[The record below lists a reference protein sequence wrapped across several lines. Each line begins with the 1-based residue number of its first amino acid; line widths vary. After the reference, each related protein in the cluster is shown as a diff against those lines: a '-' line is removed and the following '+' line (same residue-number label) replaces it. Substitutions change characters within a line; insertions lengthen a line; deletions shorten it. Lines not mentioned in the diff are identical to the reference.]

1 MLKPNQ
7 KSESSKKNQVEKM
20 FDSISFEY
28 DLLNEIMTFNSHKRW
43 KKNILNIAKKLKP
56 KNALDIATGTAD
68 IAINLG
74 SISNC
79 KVVGVDISEQMLN
92 VGRKKITK
100 MKLDESVR
108 LETGD
113 AENLNFKDNYF
124 DLVTIGFGVRNFQ
137 DLEKG
142 LRESFRVLNKE
153 GTLIILETSV
163 PENRI
168 MKLFYSIFTR
178 TYIPIMARIFSKD
191 KSAYNYLLN
200 SAELFPSGT
209 KFSNILKSVG
219 FADVLIKPKLFGSST
234 IYVCKKK

>member
-1 MLKPNQ
+1 
-7 KSESSKKNQVEKM
+7 M

-28 DLLNEIMTFNSHKRW
+28 DLLNGIMTFNNHKRW

-74 SISNC
+74 SISDCN
-79 KVVGVDISEQMLN
+79 VVGVDISEQMLS

-100 MKLDESVR
+100 MKLDEAIR

-142 LRESFRVLNKE
+142 LSECFRVLNEK

-209 KFSNILKSVG
+209 KFSEILKSVG
-219 FADVLIKPKLFGSST
+219 FSKVQIKPKLFGSST
-234 IYVCKKK
+234 IYIATK

>member
-1 MLKPNQ
+1 MKPNQ
-7 KSESSKKNQVEKM
+7 KLNSSKKIQVEKM
-20 FDSISFEY
+20 FDSISSEY
-28 DLLNEIMTFNSHKRW
+28 DLLNGIMTFNSHKKW

-74 SISNC
+74 SIYDC
-79 KVVGVDISEQMLN
+79 KVVGVDISEQMLS

-100 MKLDESVR
+100 MKLDEAIR

-142 LRESFRVLNKE
+142 LSECFRVLNEK

-209 KFSNILKSVG
+209 KFSEILKSVG
-219 FADVLIKPKLFGSST
+219 FSKVQIKPKLFGSST
-234 IYVCKKK
+234 IYIATK

>member
-1 MLKPNQ
+1 MKPHQ
-7 KSESSKKNQVEKM
+7 ESKSPKKNLVEKM

-28 DLLNEIMTFNSHKRW
+28 DLLNAIMTFNSHKRW

-79 KVVGVDISEQMLN
+79 EVIGVDTSEQMLN
-92 VGRKKITK
+92 VGREKITK
-100 MKLDESVR
+100 MKLTKSVR
-108 LETGD
+108 LESGD

-142 LRESFRVLNKE
+142 LSESLRVLKVK
-153 GTLIILETSV
+153 GTLIVLETSV
-163 PENRI
+163 PEKRI
-168 MKLFYSIFTR
+168 MKLFYSIITR
-178 TYIPIMARIFSKD
+178 TYIPIMAMIFSKD

>member
-7 KSESSKKNQVEKM
+7 KSESSKKHQVEKM

-28 DLLNEIMTFNSHKRW
+28 DLLNGIMTFNGHKRW
-43 KKNILNIAKKLKP
+43 KNNILNIAKKLKP

-74 SISNC
+74 SISDC

-100 MKLDESVR
+100 MKLDESIR

-113 AENLNFKDNYF
+113 AENLNFKDNHF

-142 LRESFRVLNKE
+142 LRESFRVLNKK

-209 KFSNILKSVG
+209 RFSNILKSVG

-234 IYVCKKK
+234 IYVATK

>member
-1 MLKPNQ
+1 MVKPNQ
-7 KSESSKKNQVEKM
+7 KSKSSKKSQVEKM

-28 DLLNEIMTFNSHKRW
+28 DLLNGIMTFNNHKRW

-74 SISNC
+74 SISDC

-100 MKLDESVR
+100 MKLDEFVR

-142 LRESFRVLNKE
+142 LRESFRVLNKD

-163 PENRI
+163 PENKI

-209 KFSNILKSVG
+209 KFSDILKSVG

-234 IYVCKKK
+234 IYIATK

>member
-1 MLKPNQ
+1 MKPHQ
-7 KSESSKKNQVEKM
+7 ESKSPKKNQVEKM

-28 DLLNEIMTFNSHKRW
+28 DLLNAIMTFNSHKRW

-79 KVVGVDISEQMLN
+79 KVIGVDISEQMLN
-92 VGRKKITK
+92 VGREKITK
-100 MKLDESVR
+100 MKLTKSVR
-108 LETGD
+108 LESGD

-142 LRESFRVLNKE
+142 LSESLRVLKVK
-153 GTLIILETSV
+153 GTLIVLETSV

-178 TYIPIMARIFSKD
+178 TYIPIMAMIFSKD

>member
-1 MLKPNQ
+1 MKPHQ
-7 KSESSKKNQVEKM
+7 ESKSPKKNQVEKM

-28 DLLNEIMTFNSHKRW
+28 DLLNAIMTFNSHKRW

-79 KVVGVDISEQMLN
+79 EVIGVDISEQMLN
-92 VGRKKITK
+92 VGREKITK
-100 MKLDESVR
+100 MKLTKSVR
-108 LETGD
+108 LESGD

-142 LRESFRVLNKE
+142 LSESLRVLKVK
-153 GTLIILETSV
+153 GTLIVLETSV

-178 TYIPIMARIFSKD
+178 TYIPIMAMIFSKD

>member
-1 MLKPNQ
+1 
-7 KSESSKKNQVEKM
+7 M

-28 DLLNEIMTFNSHKRW
+28 DLLNAIMTFNSHKRW

-79 KVVGVDISEQMLN
+79 EVIGVDISEQMLN
-92 VGRKKITK
+92 VGREKITK
-100 MKLDESVR
+100 MKLTKSVR
-108 LETGD
+108 LESGD

-137 DLEKG
+137 DLDKG
-142 LRESFRVLNKE
+142 LSESLRVLKVK
-153 GTLIILETSV
+153 GTLIVLETSV

-178 TYIPIMARIFSKD
+178 TYIPIMAMIFSKD

>member
-7 KSESSKKNQVEKM
+7 KSESSKKDQVEKM

-28 DLLNEIMTFNSHKRW
+28 DLLNAIMTFNGHKRW
-43 KKNILNIAKKLKP
+43 KKNILDIAKKLRP

-92 VGRKKITK
+92 VGREKILKKNLSETV
-100 MKLDESVR
+100 S

-137 DLEKG
+137 DLERG
-142 LRESFRVLNKE
+142 LKESFRVLNKE

-178 TYIPIMARIFSKD
+178 TYIPIIAKILSND
-191 KSAYNYLLN
+191 KSAYYYLLN
-200 SAELFPSGT
+200 SAELFPSGI

-219 FADVLIKPKLFGSST
+219 FTDVLIKPKLFGSST
-234 IYVCKKK
+234 IYIATK

>member
-1 MLKPNQ
+1 MKPHQ
-7 KSESSKKNQVEKM
+7 ESKSPKKNQVEKM

-28 DLLNEIMTFNSHKRW
+28 DLLNAIMTFNSHKRW

-79 KVVGVDISEQMLN
+79 EVIGVDISEQMLN
-92 VGRKKITK
+92 VGREKITK
-100 MKLDESVR
+100 MKLTKAVR
-108 LETGD
+108 LESGD

-142 LRESFRVLNKE
+142 LSESLRVLKVK
-153 GTLIILETSV
+153 GTLIVLETSV

-178 TYIPIMARIFSKD
+178 TYIPIMAMIFSKD

-209 KFSNILKSVG
+209 KFKDILKSVG
-219 FADVLIKPKLFGSST
+219 FSQVKIKPKLFGSST
-234 IYVCKKK
+234 IYIATK

>member
-1 MLKPNQ
+1 MVKPNQ

-28 DLLNEIMTFNSHKRW
+28 DLLNGIMTFNNHKRW
-43 KKNILNIAKKLKP
+43 KKNILNIAKKIKP

-74 SISNC
+74 SISDC

-92 VGRKKITK
+92 VGRKKIKK
-100 MKLDESVR
+100 MKLDEFVR

-124 DLVTIGFGVRNFQ
+124 DQLTIGFGVRNFQ

-142 LRESFRVLNKE
+142 LKESFRVLNKN
-153 GTLIILETSV
+153 GALIILETSI
-163 PENRI
+163 PENTI

-191 KSAYNYLLN
+191 KSAYNYLIN
-200 SAELFPSGT
+200 SAELFPSGN
-209 KFSNILKSVG
+209 KFSDILKSVG

-234 IYVCKKK
+234 IYIATK

>member
-1 MLKPNQ
+1 
-7 KSESSKKNQVEKM
+7 M

-28 DLLNEIMTFNSHKRW
+28 DLLNAIMTFNSHKRW

-79 KVVGVDISEQMLN
+79 EVIGVDISEQMLN
-92 VGRKKITK
+92 VGREKITK
-100 MKLDESVR
+100 MKLTKSVR
-108 LETGD
+108 LESGD

-142 LRESFRVLNKE
+142 LSESLRVLKVK
-153 GTLIILETSV
+153 GTLIVLETSV

-178 TYIPIMARIFSKD
+178 TYIPIMAMIFSKD

-209 KFSNILKSVG
+209 KFKDILKSVG
-219 FADVLIKPKLFGSST
+219 FSQVKINPKLFGSST
-234 IYVCKKK
+234 IYIATK

>member
-1 MLKPNQ
+1 MKPNQ
-7 KSESSKKNQVEKM
+7 ESKSPKKNQVEKM

-28 DLLNEIMTFNSHKRW
+28 DLLNAIMTFNSHKRW

-79 KVVGVDISEQMLN
+79 EVIGVDISEQMLN
-92 VGRKKITK
+92 VGREKITK
-100 MKLDESVR
+100 MKLTKAVR
-108 LETGD
+108 LESGD

-137 DLEKG
+137 DLDKG
-142 LRESFRVLNKE
+142 LSESLRVLKVK
-153 GTLIILETSV
+153 GTLIVLETSV

-178 TYIPIMARIFSKD
+178 TYIPIMAMIFSKD

-209 KFSNILKSVG
+209 KFKDILKSVG
-219 FADVLIKPKLFGSST
+219 FSQVKIKPKLFGSST
-234 IYVCKKK
+234 IYIATK

>member
-7 KSESSKKNQVEKM
+7 KLKSPKKSQVEKM

-28 DLLNEIMTFNSHKRW
+28 DLINGIMTFNSHKKW
-43 KKNILNIAKKLKP
+43 KKNILNIAKKVKP

-92 VGRKKITK
+92 VGREKITK
-100 MKLDESVR
+100 MKLGKSVR
-108 LETGD
+108 LESGD

-142 LRESFRVLNKE
+142 LSESFRVLNEK

-168 MKLFYSIFTR
+168 MKFLYTLFTR
-178 TYIPIMARIFSKD
+178 IYIPIIASIFSKD
-191 KSAYNYLLN
+191 KLAYIYLLN

-209 KFSNILKSVG
+209 KFSEILKSIG
-219 FADVLIKPKLFGSST
+219 FNKVQIKPKLFGSST
-234 IYVCKKK
+234 IYIATK

>member
-1 MLKPNQ
+1 
-7 KSESSKKNQVEKM
+7 M

-28 DLLNEIMTFNSHKRW
+28 DLLNAIMTFNSHKRW

-56 KNALDIATGTAD
+56 ENALDIATGTAD

-79 KVVGVDISEQMLN
+79 EVIGVDISEQMLN
-92 VGRKKITK
+92 VGREKITK
-100 MKLDESVR
+100 MKLTKSVR
-108 LETGD
+108 LESGD

-142 LRESFRVLNKE
+142 LSESLRVLKVK
-153 GTLIILETSV
+153 GTLIVLETSV

-178 TYIPIMARIFSKD
+178 TYIPIMAMIFSKD

-209 KFSNILKSVG
+209 KFKYILKSVG
-219 FADVLIKPKLFGSST
+219 FSQVQIKPKLFGSST
-234 IYVCKKK
+234 IYIATK

>member
-1 MLKPNQ
+1 
-7 KSESSKKNQVEKM
+7 M
-20 FDSISFEY
+20 FDSISIEY
-28 DLLNEIMTFNSHKRW
+28 DLLNGIMTFNNHKRW
-43 KKNILNIAKKLKP
+43 KKNILDIAKKLKP

-79 KVVGVDISEQMLN
+79 KVVGVDISEQMLS
-92 VGRKKITK
+92 VGREKISK
-100 MKLDESVR
+100 NKLDKSVS

-113 AENLNFKDNYF
+113 AENLNFKEGYF

-142 LRESFRVLNKE
+142 LKESYRVLNQT

-163 PENRI
+163 PESRI
-168 MKLFYSIFTR
+168 MKFFYSLFTR
-178 TYIPIMARIFSKD
+178 TYIPIMASIFSKD

-200 SAELFPSGT
+200 SAEAFPSGT

-219 FADVLIKPKLFGSST
+219 FENVMVQPKLFGSST
-234 IYVCKKK
+234 IYIATK

>member
-1 MLKPNQ
+1 
-7 KSESSKKNQVEKM
+7 M

-28 DLLNEIMTFNSHKRW
+28 DLLNAIMTFNSHKRW

-79 KVVGVDISEQMLN
+79 EVIGVDISEQMLN
-92 VGRKKITK
+92 VGREKITK
-100 MKLDESVR
+100 MKLTKSVR
-108 LETGD
+108 LESGD

-142 LRESFRVLNKE
+142 LSESLRVLKVK
-153 GTLIILETSV
+153 GTLIVLETSV

-178 TYIPIMARIFSKD
+178 TYIPIMAMIFSKD

-234 IYVCKKK
+234 IYVCKKQ

>member
-1 MLKPNQ
+1 MKPNQ
-7 KSESSKKNQVEKM
+7 KSKSTKKNQVEKM

-28 DLLNEIMTFNSHKRW
+28 DLLNGIMTFNNHKRW

-74 SISNC
+74 SISDC

-92 VGRKKITK
+92 VGREKITK
-100 MKLDESVR
+100 MKLGKSVR
-108 LETGD
+108 LESGD

-137 DLEKG
+137 DLVKG
-142 LRESFRVLNKE
+142 LTESFRVLNEK

-168 MKLFYSIFTR
+168 IKLFYFIFTR
-178 TYIPIMARIFSKD
+178 TYIPTMAMIFSKD

-209 KFSNILKSVG
+209 KFSEILKSIG
-219 FADVLIKPKLFGSST
+219 FNKVQIKPKLFGSST
-234 IYVCKKK
+234 IYIATK

>member
-1 MLKPNQ
+1 MKPNN
-7 KSESSKKNQVEKM
+7 KSTSPKKNQIEKM
-20 FDSISFEY
+20 FDSISIEY
-28 DLLNEIMTFNSHKRW
+28 DLLNGIMTFNNHKRW
-43 KKNILNIAKKLKP
+43 KKNILDIAKKLKP

-79 KVVGVDISEQMLN
+79 KVVGVDISEQMLS
-92 VGRKKITK
+92 VGREKISK
-100 MKLDESVR
+100 NKLDESVS

-113 AENLNFKDNYF
+113 AENLNFKEGYF

-142 LRESFRVLNKE
+142 LKESYRVLNQT

-163 PENRI
+163 PESRI
-168 MKLFYSIFTR
+168 MKFFYSLFTR
-178 TYIPIMARIFSKD
+178 TYIPIMASIFSKD

-200 SAELFPSGT
+200 SAEAFPSGT

-219 FADVLIKPKLFGSST
+219 FENVMVQPKLFGSST
-234 IYVCKKK
+234 IYIATK

>member
-28 DLLNEIMTFNSHKRW
+28 DLLNGIMTFNSHKRW
-43 KKNILNIAKKLKP
+43 KKNILDIAKKLKP

-79 KVVGVDISEQMLN
+79 KVVGVDISEQMLS
-92 VGRKKITK
+92 VGREKISK
-100 MKLDESVR
+100 NKLDEMVS

-113 AENLNFKDNYF
+113 AENLNFKDGYF

-142 LRESFRVLNKE
+142 LKESYRVLNDT
-153 GTLIILETSV
+153 GTLVILETSV
-163 PENRI
+163 PENII
-168 MKLFYSIFTR
+168 MKFFYSLFTR
-178 TYIPIMARIFSKD
+178 TYIPIMASIFSKD

-200 SAELFPSGT
+200 SAEAFPSGT
-209 KFSNILKSVG
+209 KFGNILKSVG
-219 FADVLIKPKLFGSST
+219 FENVMVQPKLFGSST
-234 IYVCKKK
+234 IYIATK

>member
-7 KSESSKKNQVEKM
+7 KSKSPKKSQVEKM

-28 DLLNEIMTFNSHKRW
+28 DLLNGIMTFNNHKRW

-74 SISNC
+74 SIYDC

-100 MKLDESVR
+100 MKLDEYVR

-142 LRESFRVLNKE
+142 LRECFRVLNKK

-234 IYVCKKK
+234 IYVATK

>member
-1 MLKPNQ
+1 
-7 KSESSKKNQVEKM
+7 M

-28 DLLNEIMTFNSHKRW
+28 DLLNAIMTFNSHKRW

-79 KVVGVDISEQMLN
+79 DVIGVDISEKMLN
-92 VGRKKITK
+92 VGREKITK
-100 MKLDESVR
+100 MKLTKAVR
-108 LETGD
+108 LESGD

-142 LRESFRVLNKE
+142 LSESLRVLKAK
-153 GTLIILETSV
+153 GTLIVLETSV

-178 TYIPIMARIFSKD
+178 TYIPIMAMFFSKD

-209 KFSNILKSVG
+209 KFKDILKSVG
-219 FADVLIKPKLFGSST
+219 FSQVKIKPKLFGSST
-234 IYVCKKK
+234 IYIATK

>member
-1 MLKPNQ
+1 MKQNQ
-7 KSESSKKNQVEKM
+7 ESKSPKKNQVEKM

-28 DLLNEIMTFNSHKRW
+28 DLLNAIMTFNSHKRW

-79 KVVGVDISEQMLN
+79 EVIGVDISEQMLN
-92 VGRKKITK
+92 VGREKITK
-100 MKLDESVR
+100 MKLTKAVR
-108 LETGD
+108 LESGD

-142 LRESFRVLNKE
+142 LSESLRVLKVK
-153 GTLIILETSV
+153 GTLIVLETSV

-178 TYIPIMARIFSKD
+178 TYIPIMAMIFSKD

>member
-7 KSESSKKNQVEKM
+7 KSKSPKKIQVEKM
-20 FDSISFEY
+20 FDSISSEY
-28 DLLNEIMTFNSHKRW
+28 DLLNGIMTFNSHKKW

-74 SISNC
+74 SIYDC
-79 KVVGVDISEQMLN
+79 KVVGVDISEQMLSI
-92 VGRKKITK
+92 GRKKITK
-100 MKLDESVR
+100 MKLDEAIR

-142 LRESFRVLNKE
+142 LSECFRVLNEK

-209 KFSNILKSVG
+209 KFSEILKSVG
-219 FADVLIKPKLFGSST
+219 FSKVQIKPKLFGSST
-234 IYVCKKK
+234 IYIATK

>member
-1 MLKPNQ
+1 MKPNQ
-7 KSESSKKNQVEKM
+7 ESKSSKKNQVEKM

-28 DLLNEIMTFNSHKRW
+28 DLLNAIMTFNSHKRW

-79 KVVGVDISEQMLN
+79 DVIGVDISEKMLN
-92 VGRKKITK
+92 VGREKITK
-100 MKLDESVR
+100 MKLTKAVR
-108 LETGD
+108 LESGD

-142 LRESFRVLNKE
+142 LSESLRVLKVK
-153 GTLIILETSV
+153 GTLIVLETSV

-178 TYIPIMARIFSKD
+178 TYIPIMAMFFSKD

-209 KFSNILKSVG
+209 KFKDILKSVG
-219 FADVLIKPKLFGSST
+219 FSQVKIKPKLFGSST
-234 IYVCKKK
+234 IYIATK

>member
-7 KSESSKKNQVEKM
+7 KSKSPKKSQVEKM

-28 DLLNEIMTFNSHKRW
+28 DLLNGIMTFNNHKRW

-74 SISNC
+74 SIYDC
-79 KVVGVDISEQMLN
+79 KVVGVDISEQMLS

-100 MKLDESVR
+100 MKLDEVIR

-168 MKLFYSIFTR
+168 MKLLYSIFTR

-209 KFSNILKSVG
+209 KFSEILKSVG
-219 FADVLIKPKLFGSST
+219 FSKVQIKPKLFGSST
-234 IYVCKKK
+234 IYIATK

>member
-7 KSESSKKNQVEKM
+7 KSESSKKDQVEKM

-28 DLLNEIMTFNSHKRW
+28 DLLNAIMTFNGHKRW
-43 KKNILNIAKKLKP
+43 KKNILDIAKKLRP

-92 VGRKKITK
+92 VGREKILKKNLSETV
-100 MKLDESVR
+100 S

-137 DLEKG
+137 DLERG
-142 LRESFRVLNKE
+142 LKESFRVLNKE

-178 TYIPIMARIFSKD
+178 TYIPIMATIFSND

-200 SAELFPSGT
+200 SAELFPSGL

-219 FADVLIKPKLFGSST
+219 FTDVLIKPKLFGSST
-234 IYVCKKK
+234 IYIATK

>member
-28 DLLNEIMTFNSHKRW
+28 DLLNGIMTFNSHKRW
-43 KKNILNIAKKLKP
+43 KKNILDIAKKLKP

-79 KVVGVDISEQMLN
+79 KVVGVDISEQMLS
-92 VGRKKITK
+92 VGREKISK
-100 MKLDESVR
+100 NKLDEMVS

-113 AENLNFKDNYF
+113 AENLNFKDGYF

-142 LRESFRVLNKE
+142 LKESYRVLNDT
-153 GTLIILETSV
+153 GTLVILETSV
-163 PENRI
+163 PENII
-168 MKLFYSIFTR
+168 MKFFYSLFTR
-178 TYIPIMARIFSKD
+178 TYIPIMASIFSKD

-200 SAELFPSGT
+200 SAEAFPSGT
-209 KFSNILKSVG
+209 RFSNILKSVG
-219 FADVLIKPKLFGSST
+219 FENVIVKPKLFGSST
-234 IYVCKKK
+234 IYIATK